1 MSLGPQ
7 GAIGLLLVLGGAVVG
22 APVVVVLGLA
32 ALVFDLARAVWSAR
46 GLDDVAYERRLGS
59 HRAVVGDAIPLA
71 VTVWNRKRL
80 PLAWLRAEDAATAGV
95 VIRERALVPSED
107 AGTALRNA
115 WSLAPFERVVRHF
128 TIEAS
133 RRGVHELG
141 PVRLTVGDLFAAQA
155 GALDVE
161 AVDRWVVRPR
171 SVPVHGALARE
182 RWGGDERGRRGPL
195 EHPISY
201 AGVRDYLPG
210 EPLRRIHGPA
220 SARLGRPVVKR
231 FDPAREREVLLALDI
246 QTVPGAAWE
255 ATYIDDAVEGL
266 CVAAASIA
274 RRLRDEG
281 ASFGLAVAG
290 YAGTARAIAYLSP
303 SESGAQLERVLDLLA
318 RLSSFPSAPFE
329 RLLGSLPRRLRPGAT
344 VLVLTARD
352 PAPFAPTLRRLGRLG
367 YGVTVVRLDAG
378 ATVPAALGAP
388 ATGKAPLSGAAIA
401 TRHARLDG
409 PWATAGSLMIT

>member
-1 MSLGPQ
+1 MSLGVQ
-7 GAIGLLLVLGGAVVG
+7 GAVGLLLVVGGAVLG
-22 APVVVVLGLA
+22 APLVVVLGLA
-32 ALVFDLARAVWSAR
+32 ALVFDLARAVWSTR
-46 GLDDVAYERRLGS
+46 GLDDVVYERRLGS

-71 VTVWNRKRL
+71 ITVWNRKPL
-80 PLAWLRAEDAATAGV
+80 PLAWLRAEDGASAAV
-95 VIRERALVPSED
+95 QVRERALVPSEE
-107 AGTALRNA
+107 AGLALRNA
-115 WSLAPFERVVRHF
+115 WSLAPWERVVRHF
-128 TIEAS
+128 TIEAR

-141 PVRLTVGDLFAAQA
+141 PVRLAVGDLFAAPAAAREA
-155 GALDVE
+155 GP
-161 AVDRWVVRPR
+161 VDRWVVRPR
-171 SVPVHGALARE
+171 SVPVRGALVRE
-182 RWGGDERGRRGPL
+182 RWGGDERARRGPL

-201 AGVRDYLPG
+201 AGVRDYVAG
-210 EPLRRIHGPA
+210 DPLRRIHGPA

-255 ATYIDDAVEGL
+255 ATYVDDAVEGL

-303 SESGAQLERVLDLLA
+303 SESSVQHERVLDLLA

-329 RLLGSLPRRLRPGAT
+329 RLLGGLPRRLRPGAT

-352 PAPFAPTLRRLGRLG
+352 PAPFGPILRRLGRLG
-367 YGVTVVRLDAG
+367 YGVTVLRLDDGASAATASAPPARAG
-378 ATVPAALGAP
+378 LP
-388 ATGKAPLSGAAIA
+388 I
-401 TRHARLDG
+401 RHARLDG
-409 PWATAGSLMIT
+409 PWQSATSLVIT